1 MVAQKPFWTEK
12 PCSMNWT
19 LLNFA
24 GLAKGELKKK
34 SIFHLR
40 FQQYYVANSIL
51 QICFLVRK
59 SRWSYLATCTGRI

>member
-34 SIFHLR
+34 VFSISDS
-40 FQQYYVANSIL
+40 NN
-51 QICFLVRK
+51 
-59 SRWSYLATCTGRI
+59 TM